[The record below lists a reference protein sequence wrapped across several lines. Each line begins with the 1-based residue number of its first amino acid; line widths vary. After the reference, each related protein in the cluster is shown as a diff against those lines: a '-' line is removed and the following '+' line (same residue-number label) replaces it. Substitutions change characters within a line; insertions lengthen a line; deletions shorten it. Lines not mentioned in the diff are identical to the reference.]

1 MAEEQIRVIE
11 RVIQPRSYT
20 KKTVIVKKVCPVC
33 GETFEGVRQKRYC
46 RPACSARADY
56 QRHAAQRRKN
66 RIKRYR
72 EEKRRSV
79 PCYTRLVQSE

>member
-20 KKTVIVKKVCPVC
+20 KKIVIVKKVCPVC

-56 QRHAAQRRKN
+56 QRHAVKRRKN
-66 RIKRYR
+66 RVKRYR
-72 EEKRRSV
+72 EEKRRSS
-79 PCYTRLVQSE
+79 TS